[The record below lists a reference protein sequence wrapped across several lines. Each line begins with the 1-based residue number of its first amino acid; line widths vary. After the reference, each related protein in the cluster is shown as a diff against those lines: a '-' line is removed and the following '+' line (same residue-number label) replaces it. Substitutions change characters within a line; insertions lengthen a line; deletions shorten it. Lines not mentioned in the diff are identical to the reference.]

1 MKNKEML
8 VRVKNVTEGEE
19 KYVVARLVSG
29 ELWYYGRYPK
39 EKANQVAS
47 EFENGIVLI
56 DETAKEPKPV
66 IKHTCGRELTDF
78 DLFMN
83 FCPLCMKPLKEKE

>member
-39 EKANQVAS
+39 EKADQVAS

-56 DETAKEPKPV
+56 DETAKESKPI